1 MSRLVYVR
9 GSDSISRPLLRVSDV
24 KWGPVG
30 WAEWDDGD
38 LVVNHNALAL
48 HVSIPFAEIE
58 WLRDATVAWEASR

>member
-9 GSDSISRPLLRVSDV
+9 GSDGICRPILRVSDE
-24 KWGPVG
+24 WGPVG

-38 LVVNHNALAL
+38 LAVSHNPDTL
-48 HVSIPFAEIE
+48 HISIPFAEIE